1 MGSLYV
7 GLLHYPMRN
16 RRGEIVTT
24 SMTSMD
30 VHDIART
37 ARTFGVAQYYIV
49 TPLRT
54 QREIARRLRGYW
66 TEEERTRENT
76 NRGEA
81 LELVSVLDKLEEGI
95 LDISDRE
102 GREPLLI
109 GTSARDLTQ
118 RGMGYDAAR
127 DRLREDAS
135 PVFLLFG
142 TGWGMAEELTQKL
155 DYLLPPI
162 EGVGEFNH
170 LSVRA
175 AVAVT
180 LDRLRGSDS
189 VTSQEPRPKRRDL

>member
-1 MGSLYV
+1 MGNLYI

-16 RRGEIVTT
+16 RRGDVVTT

-37 ARTFGVAQYYIV
+37 AKTFGAARYYVI
-49 TPLRT
+49 TPLKT

-66 TEEERTRENT
+66 TEQERTRENT

-102 GREPLLI
+102 EKEPLLV
-109 GTSARDLTQ
+109 GTSARHLDERRMEYEEATDQ
-118 RGMGYDAAR
+118 
-127 DRLREDAS
+127 LREETK
-135 PVFLLFG
+135 PMFLLFG
-142 TGWGMAEELTQKL
+142 TGWGMADELTSQL

-162 EGVGEFNH
+162 EGIDEFNH

-180 LDRLRGSDS
+180 LDRVRGSG
-189 VTSQEPRPKRRDL
+189 RIN

>member
-1 MGSLYV
+1 MGNLYI
-7 GLLHYPMRN
+7 GLLHHPMRN

-37 ARTFGVAQYYIV
+37 AKTFGVARYYIV
-49 TPLRT
+49 TPLKT

-81 LELVSVLDKLEEGI
+81 LELVSVLDKLDEGI

-102 GREPLLI
+102 EADPLLV
-109 GTSARDLTQ
+109 GTSARNLGEREMSYREATKV
-118 RGMGYDAAR
+118 
-127 DRLREDAS
+127 LREDS
-135 PVFLLFG
+135 RPMFLLFG
-142 TGWGMAEELTQKL
+142 TGWGMADELTARL

-162 EGVGEFNH
+162 EGTGEFNH

-180 LDRLRGSDS
+180 LDRVRGSG
-189 VTSQEPRPKRRDL
+189 RA

>member
-1 MGSLYV
+1 MGNLYV
-7 GLLHYPMRN
+7 GLLHHPMRN
-16 RRGEIVTT
+16 RRGDIVTT

-37 ARTFGVAQYYIV
+37 AKTFGALQYYVV
-49 TPLRT
+49 TPLKT

-66 TEEERTRENT
+66 TEKERTSENT

-95 LDISDRE
+95 LDIADRE
-102 GREPLLI
+102 EADPLLV
-109 GTSARDLTQ
+109 GTSARSLSE
-118 RGMGYDAAR
+118 RRLEYEEAR
-127 DRLREDAS
+127 RNLREEER
-135 PVFLLFG
+135 PMFVLFG
-142 TGWGMAEELTQKL
+142 TGWGMSEELTGKL

-162 EGVGEFNH
+162 EGFDEFNH

-180 LDRLRGSDS
+180 LDRLRGCDL
-189 VTSQEPRPKRRDL
+189 VTS

>member
-1 MGSLYV
+1 MGNLYV
-7 GLLHYPMRN
+7 GLLHHPMRN
-16 RRGEIVTT
+16 RRGDVVTT

-37 ARTFGVAQYYIV
+37 AKTFGAEQYYVI
-49 TPLRT
+49 TPLKT

-66 TEEERTRENT
+66 TEQERTSENT

-102 GREPLLI
+102 EQEPLLV
-109 GTSARDLTQ
+109 GTSARRLDE
-118 RGMGYDAAR
+118 RGMSYEEAR
-127 DRLREDAS
+127 DVLEEGS
-135 PVFLLFG
+135 KPMLLLFG
-142 TGWGMAEELTQKL
+142 TGWGMTAQLTAQL

-162 EGVGEFNH
+162 EGTGEFNH

-180 LDRLRGSDS
+180 LDRVRGSGRIRS
-189 VTSQEPRPKRRDL
+189 H